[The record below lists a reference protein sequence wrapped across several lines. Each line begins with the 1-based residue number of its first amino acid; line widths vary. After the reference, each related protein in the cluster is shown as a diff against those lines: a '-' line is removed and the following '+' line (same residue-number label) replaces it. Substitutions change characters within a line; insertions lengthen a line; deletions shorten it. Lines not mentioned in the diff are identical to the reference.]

1 MTTPKPTLSRHSS
14 RTEITAQSEESSAEA
29 SSEDSQSGR
38 GTNKAKK
45 PPALEQR
52 QRPRAGT
59 WVAATASSG
68 APSTSEKAA
77 KPHEK
82 ASEPVLSSRGPLP
95 PLPKSPSGDA
105 PSSSTPSNSTQS
117 SSTPSTSTPSTST
130 PSTSTPSPSQSATSK
145 PAPYVKSKVP
155 AQRVPPAL
163 ASVLTAGYQG
173 TKSVPDPNNPA
184 KVIQV
189 HVFNIPPKQIA
200 RLIIGLESNFY
211 DNQPSGDNLAKPL
224 RDRFGIVGFEVS
236 SAKTLDE
243 INVIEQILQPFMQRI
258 FDSPEAEQ
266 ARVGVRE
273 RFNAFVSGPYKNLLN
288 TEEGKNSKEGTL
300 QNLSFRNQFDTVVQP
315 LESYICGP
323 DRRLESS
330 PLPAEFKSFLKEVVR
345 SYCSWSEKQ
354 NISPQQLTGMI
365 KSALVGLLF
374 IRGLLPNWNTK
385 FEADLQTKQQGE
397 REWSQF
403 KGKLTAQLAHYTSF
417 LFDDFV
423 YDIIAATDGKPEA
436 FEQYFRP
443 TQKAT
448 ELRRKE
454 AMAASHKQQ
463 GSKRVLTR
471 GSTISGGANSNTEK
485 RTTIGSFIQGLV
497 SPRKKE
503 PSSSNAIP
511 VSPRVESSKGLLLK
525 KTDIRNTKAK
535 RGQVRELDKYLKSIN
550 LPNRDPG
557 YIRYL
562 NEAIAKR
569 ANYETFESEPAAFC
583 LQQLNHYLISLKQE
597 GQESPENL
605 KQTQDLLS
613 ALVNQERK
621 HAERDAQQAKR
632 QAPASQS
639 VATAKSSSSKKPS
652 LVPGLDFEKLKTS
665 PFAEDPV
672 GSENAS
678 ASSKTEP
685 SESTELETE
694 GSQDEQVANNNVG
707 NVENEKKND

>member
-1 MTTPKPTLSRHSS
+1 
-14 RTEITAQSEESSAEA
+14 
-29 SSEDSQSGR
+29 
-38 GTNKAKK
+38 
-45 PPALEQR
+45 
-52 QRPRAGT
+52 
-59 WVAATASSG
+59 
-68 APSTSEKAA
+68 
-77 KPHEK
+77 
-82 ASEPVLSSRGPLP
+82 
-95 PLPKSPSGDA
+95 
-105 PSSSTPSNSTQS
+105 
-117 SSTPSTSTPSTST
+117 
-130 PSTSTPSPSQSATSK
+130 
-145 PAPYVKSKVP
+145 VKSKVP

-243 INVIEQILQPFMQRI
+243 INVIEQILQPFMQRM

-266 ARVGVRE
+266 ARVEVRE
-273 RFNAFVSGPYKNLLN
+273 RFNAFVSGPYKHLLN

-330 PLPAEFKSFLKEVVR
+330 PLPAEFKSFLKEIVR
-345 SYCSWSEKQ
+345 SYCNWSEKQ

-397 REWSQF
+397 REWRQF

-463 GSKRVLTR
+463 GSKRALTR
-471 GSTISGGANSNTEK
+471 GSTISGGATSNTEK

-503 PSSSNAIP
+503 PSSSDAIP

-557 YIRYL
+557 YIRHL

-569 ANYETFESEPAAFC
+569 ANYEIFESEPAAFC
-583 LQQLNHYLISLKQE
+583 LQQLNQYLVSLKHE
-597 GQESPENL
+597 GKESPENL

-613 ALVNQERK
+613 ALVNQERQ

-632 QAPASQS
+632 QAPTSQS
-639 VATAKSSSSKKPS
+639 VATAKSSASKKPS
-652 LVPGLDFEKLKTS
+652 LVPGLDFEKLKNS

-672 GSENAS
+672 ESENAS

-685 SESTELETE
+685 SESTEVETE

-707 NVENEKKND
+707 NVENEKNKG

>member
-1 MTTPKPTLSRHSS
+1 M
-14 RTEITAQSEESSAEA
+14 
-29 SSEDSQSGR
+29 
-38 GTNKAKK
+38 
-45 PPALEQR
+45 
-52 QRPRAGT
+52 
-59 WVAATASSG
+59 
-68 APSTSEKAA
+68 
-77 KPHEK
+77 
-82 ASEPVLSSRGPLP
+82 
-95 PLPKSPSGDA
+95 
-105 PSSSTPSNSTQS
+105 
-117 SSTPSTSTPSTST
+117 
-130 PSTSTPSPSQSATSK
+130 
-145 PAPYVKSKVP
+145 KSKVP

-243 INVIEQILQPFMQRI
+243 INVIEQILQPFMQRM

-266 ARVGVRE
+266 ARVEVRE
-273 RFNAFVSGPYKNLLN
+273 RFNAFVSGPYKHLLN

-397 REWSQF
+397 REWRQF

-463 GSKRVLTR
+463 GSKKTLTR
-471 GSTISGGANSNTEK
+471 GSTISSGATRNTEK

-503 PSSSNAIP
+503 PSSSTEIP

-525 KTDIRNTKAK
+525 KTDTRNTKAK

-562 NEAIAKR
+562 NQAITKR
-569 ANYETFESEPAAFC
+569 ANYENFESEPAAFC
-583 LQQLNHYLISLKQE
+583 LQQLNQYLSSLKHE

-613 ALVNQERK
+613 ALVNQERQ

-632 QAPASQS
+632 QAPTSQS
-639 VATAKSSSSKKPS
+639 VATAKSSASKKPS
-652 LVPGLDFEKLKTS
+652 LVPGLDFEKLKNS

-672 GSENAS
+672 ESENAS

-685 SESTELETE
+685 SESTEVETE

-707 NVENEKKND
+707 NVENEKNKG

>member
-29 SSEDSQSGR
+29 SSEDSQPGL
-38 GTNKAKK
+38 GNKRAKQ

-52 QRPRAGT
+52 PRPRAGT

-68 APSTSEKAA
+68 ASSTSEKAA
-77 KPHEK
+77 KPREK
-82 ASEPVLSSRGPLP
+82 ASEPVLSPRGPLP
-95 PLPKSPSGDA
+95 PIPKSPSGAA
-105 PSSSTPSNSTQS
+105 PSSSTPSNSI
-117 SSTPSTSTPSTST
+117 
-130 PSTSTPSPSQSATSK
+130 PSTSTPSPSQSATPK
-145 PAPYVKSKVP
+145 PPPYVKSKVP

-200 RLIIGLESNFY
+200 RLIIALESNFY
-211 DNQPSGDNLAKPL
+211 DNQPSGDNLTKPL

-258 FDSPEAEQ
+258 FESPEAEQ
-266 ARVGVRE
+266 ARVEVRE

-288 TEEGKNSKEGTL
+288 TEEGKNIKEGTL

-436 FEQYFRP
+436 FEQYLRP

-463 GSKRVLTR
+463 GSKRALTR
-471 GSTISGGANSNTEK
+471 GSTISGGTTSNTEK

-503 PSSSNAIP
+503 PSSSNVIP
-511 VSPRVESSKGLLLK
+511 VSPRVDSSKGLLLK
-525 KTDIRNTKAK
+525 KTDIRSTQVK
-535 RGQVRELDKYLKSIN
+535 RGWARELNHYLKSN
-550 LPNRDPG
+550 KLSTSDPG
-557 YIRYL
+557 YIRQL
-562 NEAIAKR
+562 NSAIANR
-569 ANYETFESEPAAFC
+569 GNYEMFELAPAAFC
-583 LQQLNHYLISLKQE
+583 LQQLEDYLETIDKKDQALSDDLKKVQI
-597 GQESPENL
+597 
-605 KQTQDLLS
+605 LLS
-613 ALVNQERK
+613 TLAIQERK
-621 HAERDAQQAKR
+621 QAERDVQQAKR
-632 QAPASQS
+632 QAATNTSAAPATVNSPL
-639 VATAKSSSSKKPS
+639 SKKPTF
-652 LVPGLDFEKLKTS
+652 VPNLDLGGLKNS
-665 PFAEDPV
+665 PFAEDPID
-672 GSENAS
+672 SENTS
-678 ASSKTEP
+678 ASTKTEP
-685 SESTELETE
+685 SDSTDVETE
-694 GSQDEQVANNNVG
+694 GSQDEQVANNNIG
-707 NVENEKKND
+707 NVKNEKNKD

>member
-1 MTTPKPTLSRHSS
+1 MSKPNLPLGRQSS
-14 RTEITAQSEESSAEA
+14 RTDLNARSEESSTEA
-29 SSEDSQSGR
+29 PSEDSQSG
-38 GTNKAKK
+38 GGANKAKQQ
-45 PPALEQR
+45 PTLEQR
-52 QRPRAGT
+52 ARRRAGT

-68 APSTSEKAA
+68 ASSTSEKSA

-82 ASEPVLSSRGPLP
+82 ASEPVLSPRGLLP
-95 PLPKSPSGDA
+95 PLPKSPS
-105 PSSSTPSNSTQS
+105 SSIPG
-117 SSTPSTSTPSTST
+117 TSTPSTST
-130 PSTSTPSPSQSATSK
+130 PSTSTTRPSQSATPK
-145 PAPYVKSKVP
+145 TAPYVKTRVP
-155 AQRVPPAL
+155 AERVPNAL
-163 ASVLTAGYQG
+163 TNVLRAAYQG
-173 TKSVPDPNNPA
+173 MKSVPSPTNPT
-184 KVIQV
+184 KLIQV
-189 HVFNIPPKQIA
+189 PVFNVPPKQIA

-211 DNQPSGDNLAKPL
+211 DNQPSNENLTKPV
-224 RDRFGIVGFEVS
+224 RDRCGIAGFKVG
-236 SAKTLDE
+236 SAHTLDE
-243 INVIEQILQPFMQRI
+243 INVVEHILHPFMQRM
-258 FDSPEAEQ
+258 FNSPEAEQ
-266 ARVGVRE
+266 ARIEVRE

-288 TEEGKNSKEGTL
+288 TEEGKNSKQATL
-300 QNLSFRNQFDTVVQP
+300 QNLSFRNQFDTVMQP
-315 LESYICGP
+315 IERYICGP
-323 DRRLESS
+323 ERSLESS
-330 PLPAEFKSFLKEVVR
+330 PLPADLKSFLQEVVK
-345 SYCSWSEKQ
+345 SYFGWSEKQ

-365 KSALVGLLF
+365 KSALIGLLF

-385 FEADLQTKQQGE
+385 FEDDFQTQEHGE
-397 REWSQF
+397 REWSQN
-403 KGKLTAQLAHYTSF
+403 KGKLYGQLGHYTSF
-417 LFDDFV
+417 LYDDFV
-423 YDIIAATDGKPEA
+423 YDIIATTDGKPEA
-436 FEQYFRP
+436 FELYFRP
-443 TQKAT
+443 TQRAT

-463 GSKRVLTR
+463 GSKKALTS
-471 GSTISGGANSNTEK
+471 GSTISGGATSNTEK
-485 RTTIGSFIQGLV
+485 RSTIGSFIQGLV

-503 PSSSNAIP
+503 PSSSTEVP

-632 QAPASQS
+632 QAPASRS
-639 VATAKSSSSKKPS
+639 VPTEKKLSSTKPS
-652 LVPGLDFEKLKTS
+652 FVPSLNLGKLRNS
-665 PFAEDPV
+665 PFAEDPID
-672 GSENAS
+672 SENAS
-678 ASSKTEP
+678 ESSKTEP
-685 SESTELETE
+685 SESTEVETE

-707 NVENEKKND
+707 NVENEKNKD

>member
-1 MTTPKPTLSRHSS
+1 MSKPNLPLGRQSS
-14 RTEITAQSEESSAEA
+14 RTEINAPSEESSTEA
-29 SSEDSQSGR
+29 LSEDSQSG
-38 GTNKAKK
+38 GGANKAKQQ
-45 PPALEQR
+45 PTLEQR
-52 QRPRAGT
+52 ARRRAGT
-59 WVAATASSG
+59 WVAATANSG
-68 APSTSEKAA
+68 APSSSNKAA
-77 KPHEK
+77 NPHEK
-82 ASEPVLSSRGPLP
+82 ASEPVLSPRGTLP
-95 PLPKSPSGDA
+95 PLPKSPSGA
-105 PSSSTPSNSTQS
+105 P
-117 SSTPSTSTPSTST
+117 PSTST
-130 PSTSTPSPSQSATSK
+130 PSTSTPSPSQSATPK
-145 PAPYVKSKVP
+145 PAPYVRSKVP
-155 AQRVPPAL
+155 AERVPPEL

-173 TKSVPDPNNPA
+173 TKSAPDPNNPA

-211 DNQPSGDNLAKPL
+211 DNKPSGENFAKPL
-224 RDRFGIVGFEVS
+224 RDRYGIVRFEVS

-243 INVIEQILQPFMQRI
+243 INVIEHILHPFMQRM
-258 FDSPEAEQ
+258 FNSPEAEQ
-266 ARVGVRE
+266 ARIEVRE

-288 TEEGKNSKEGTL
+288 TEEGKNSKQATL

-385 FEADLQTKQQGE
+385 FEADLQTKQQGG

-443 TQKAT
+443 TQKAA

-511 VSPRVESSKGLLLK
+511 VSPRVESYQGLLLK
-525 KTDIRNTKAK
+525 KNDIRKMKAK
-535 RGQVRELDKYLKSIN
+535 RRQVRKLDEYLKSLN

-557 YIRYL
+557 YIRHL
-562 NEAIAKR
+562 NQAIAKR
-569 ANYETFESEPAAFC
+569 ANYQTFVSEPAAFC
-583 LQQLNHYLISLKQE
+583 LQQLNKYLVSLRQA

-639 VATAKSSSSKKPS
+639 VPSAKSSSSKKPSQPS

-672 GSENAS
+672 ESENVS

-685 SESTELETE
+685 SESTEVETE

-707 NVENEKKND
+707 NVENEKNKD